1 MSNEMTTNIV
11 NASDVPSTSRAP
23 ANSVLHGGNK
33 VYKKRRVVNRI
44 MLTLSLITLI
54 FGLFWLFWII
64 GTLLVKGGGS
74 LSLDLFIESTPGPGS
89 QGGLANAIVGSVM
102 ISAVATLIGTPI
114 GILAGTYLAEYG
126 NRGWLAPATR
136 FLNDVL
142 LSAPSI
148 VIGLFIYAVYV
159 SQTGHYSGWA
169 GSFALAIIVIP
180 VVVRTTDNM
189 LLLIPNSLREAAV
202 ALGCPKYRMIMSICY
217 RAALSGIITGVLL
230 AVARILGETAPLLF
244 TALNNQFMSWDMNSP
259 MANLPVTIYQ
269 FAASPFD
276 DWNQLAWAGATLIT
290 LLVLTLNIIARL
302 VTRSK

>member
-1 MSNEMTTNIV
+1 MSNQMTTNISS
-11 NASDVPSTSRAP
+11 ASRVP

-33 VYKKRRVVNRI
+33 IYKKRRVVNQV
-44 MLTLSLITLI
+44 MLTLSLCTLI

-74 LSLDLFIESTPGPGS
+74 LSMDLFLQSTPGPGG

-102 ISAVATLIGTPI
+102 ISAVATVIGTPI

-148 VIGLFIYAVYV
+148 VIGLFIYSVYV
-159 SQTGHYSGWA
+159 AQAGHYSGWA

-202 ALGCPKYRMIMSICY
+202 ALGCPKYRMITSICY

-230 AVARILGETAPLLF
+230 AIARILGETAPLLF
-244 TALNNQFMSWDMNSP
+244 TALNNQFMSWDMNAP

-290 LLVLTLNIIARL
+290 LLVLALNIVARL

>member
-1 MSNEMTTNIV
+1 MTSNV
-11 NASDVPSTSRAP
+11 STVSP
-23 ANSVLHGGNK
+23 KSVESVLHNGNK
-33 VYKKRRVVNRI
+33 VYQKRRVVNRI
-44 MLTLSLITLI
+44 MLTLSFLTLI

-64 GTLLVKGGGS
+64 GTLVVKGGS
-74 LSLDLFIESTPGPGS
+74 SITLDLFIESTPGPGG

-102 ISAVATLIGTPI
+102 MSIVAIIIGTPI

-126 NRGWLAPATR
+126 DRGWLAPATR

-148 VIGLFIYAVYV
+148 VIGLFIYAIYV
-159 SQTGHYSGWA
+159 SQIGHYSGWA
-169 GSFALAIIVIP
+169 GAFALAIIVIP

-202 ALGCPKYRMIMSICY
+202 ALGCPKYRMVLSICY
-217 RAALSGIITGVLL
+217 REALYGIITGVLL
-230 AVARILGETAPLLF
+230 DVARILGETAPLLF
-244 TALNNQFMSWDMNSP
+244 TALNNQFMSWNMNKP
-259 MANLPVTIYQ
+259 MANLRVTIYQ

-276 DWNQLAWAGATLIT
+276 DWNQLAWAGATFIT
-290 LLVLTLNIIARL
+290 LLVLGLNIVARL

>member
-1 MSNEMTTNIV
+1 MSSTVST
-11 NASDVPSTSRAP
+11 ASPKP
-23 ANSVLHGGNK
+23 LESVLHNGNK
-33 VYKKRRVVNRI
+33 IYKKRRTINRV
-44 MLTLSLITLI
+44 MLTLSLITLV

-64 GTLLVKGGGS
+64 GTLLIKGGGS
-74 LSLDLFIESTPGPGS
+74 LSFDLFVESTPGPGG

-102 ISAVATLIGTPI
+102 MSAVATAIGTPI

-126 NRGWLAPATR
+126 DRGWLAPATR

-148 VIGLFIYAVYV
+148 VIGLFIYSIYV
-159 SQTGHYSGWA
+159 SQFGHYSGWA
-169 GSFALAIIVIP
+169 GSLALAILVIP

-202 ALGCPKYRMIMSICY
+202 ALGCPKYRMILSICY

-230 AVARILGETAPLLF
+230 AIARILGETAPLLF
-244 TALNNQFMSWDMNSP
+244 TALNNQFMSWNMNQP

-276 DWNQLAWAGATLIT
+276 DWNQLAWAGATFIT
-290 LLVLTLNIIARL
+290 LLVLGLNIVARL

>member
-1 MSNEMTTNIV
+1 MSSTVST
-11 NASDVPSTSRAP
+11 ASPKPLD
-23 ANSVLHGGNK
+23 SVLHNGNK
-33 VYKKRRVVNRI
+33 IYKKRRTINRV
-44 MLTLSLITLI
+44 MLTLSLITLA

-64 GTLLVKGGGS
+64 GTLLIKGGGS
-74 LSLDLFIESTPGPGS
+74 LSFDLFVESTPGPGG

-102 ISAVATLIGTPI
+102 MSAVATAIGTPI

-126 NRGWLAPATR
+126 DRGWLAPATR

-148 VIGLFIYAVYV
+148 VIGLFIYSIYV
-159 SQTGHYSGWA
+159 SQLGHYSGWA
-169 GSFALAIIVIP
+169 GSLALAILVIP

-202 ALGCPKYRMIMSICY
+202 ALGCPKYRMILSICY

-230 AVARILGETAPLLF
+230 AIARILGETAPLLF
-244 TALNNQFMSWDMNSP
+244 TALNNQFMSWNMNQP

-276 DWNQLAWAGATLIT
+276 DWNQLAWAGATFIT
-290 LLVLTLNIIARL
+290 LLVLGLNIVARL